1 MTALT
6 DDPAAAF
13 EAALAKDAGIDP
25 DPVQVPPPPRKPE
38 RDPDAPHGRDS
49 DGNPLTPYGVKRDG
63 TPRIKPA
70 GPGRPKGD
78 EAPRVTAAP
87 ATDMSEGAEGTDYAP
102 GLIDAGQSVWL
113 LLSVNHGIG
122 FGKRRSRDGSVK
134 PLVSLPDTRPY
145 AAVFR
150 QQLPMLAGA
159 WSEAANQNA
168 TVRHYVS
175 KIAGGE
181 GEGVSWVLGVT
192 VSSAVFALGCAQ
204 LAKKE
209 NAALR
214 AELAEKNDGDL
225 GQFFQ
230 SVLEKIGMAEAA

>member
-1 MTALT
+1 MKAVT
-6 DDPAAAF
+6 DDPVAEF
-13 EAALAKDAGIDP
+13 EAALAQDAGIDP
-25 DPVQVPPPPRKPE
+25 DPVQAPPPPRKPE
-38 RDPDAPHGRDS
+38 RDPDAPHGRDA
-49 DGNPLTPYGVKRDG
+49 DGNPLAPYGTKTDG
-63 TPRIKPA
+63 KPRIKPA

-78 EAPRVTAAP
+78 EAPRVTATPAP
-87 ATDMSEGAEGTDYAP
+87 DVSEGTDYAP

-113 LLSVNHGIG
+113 LLSVNRGFGIG
-122 FGKRRSRDGSVK
+122 KRKARDGSVR

-150 QQLPMLAGA
+150 QQLPVIAQT

-175 KIAGGE
+175 KLAGSE

-192 VSSAVFALGCAQ
+192 VSSAMFALGCAQ

-214 AELAEKNDGDL
+214 AGLAEKNDADL

-230 SVLEKIGMAEAA
+230 SLLEKIGVEAA